1 MATAAKKP
9 KASKAALGPADF
21 VHLHNHSHHSLL
33 DGLAKIPQML
43 DRVKELGMT
52 AVALTDHGTMSG
64 IIDFYEGCLQRKLK
78 PIIGLEAYM
87 TPPDRQHTDKDP
99 ARDRTRH
106 HIILLASSQEGYIN
120 LMRLCS
126 LASLDGFYH
135 KPRIDRQLLSEY
147 QKGLIV
153 LSGCMGSE
161 LGRNLEAGNLA
172 AAEETA
178 RWFKGVFGDRYYL
191 ELQDHKNPEQV
202 KINDQ
207 ILALGKKLD
216 IPAVV
221 TGDAHY
227 LLPEDKGAH
236 EVLLSIQTGS
246 FRDDTDRMT
255 LADYDLHLT
264 DPREIIDRWADH
276 PELITNTKALAD
288 RCQVTIEFGQNLMP
302 HFELPVGKNLKGYL
316 QKLVFQGL
324 VDRYNP
330 QAGDSSKLTVSACR
344 KLLADEVIE
353 RADYELET
361 IDRMSLSSYFLIF
374 WDFCH
379 FGRQKGIFFGPAR
392 GSAAGSILAYAL
404 RITDIEPLRYGL
416 LFERFLNPD
425 RIAMPDIDIDIE
437 DRRREE
443 VIDYVV
449 EKYGGDR
456 KVANI
461 VTFGKMAA
469 RNALRDVA
477 RVLRIP
483 YNEADRLT
491 KMIPP
496 KAQTLAEAMKENPSL
511 LEESQKPDK
520 QELFV
525 LAQKLEGTIRSHGV
539 HAAGVVIAPAG
550 HDLIDFTPLELSPK
564 GSVATQYSMYKV
576 EAIGLLKMDFLG
588 LSNLTTIKNALRIIR
603 KVYGQKIDLATLDL
617 EDKKTYKM
625 LSTGDSTGI
634 FQLESSGMREYLQK
648 FNVREFEDI
657 VVLVALYRP
666 GPIKAGFVDKFINR
680 RAGRE
685 EVSYPHPAFE
695 PALKSTYGLP
705 VYQEQVMQV
714 SRDVCGFSGGESDT
728 LRKAIGKKIRSILDL
743 LEKKFVDGGIEYSS
757 VPREVME
764 EFWQDLLGFA
774 DYAFN
779 KSHSVAYATIAYQT
793 AYLKANFR
801 PAFMASLMTT
811 GSDNIDRLRHEIDE
825 ARRFGIRVLP
835 PDINLSHHEFALILT
850 PAERGQPEQNEIRF
864 GLDAIKTVGS
874 GAVEVAL
881 QNRKD
886 HGPFSSFSDF
896 ADRMRG
902 QRLVNK
908 KNVESLIKV
917 GAFDFDDQFSRQ
929 DLLDKLDEQLHSP
942 HGVSP
947 NQIDLFAEPE
957 PEPKPETEAE
967 TKSKTDV
974 SHRQQLEWEREL
986 LGVYLSGHPLDNYP
1000 KPDGV
1005 VPIANLSA
1013 RAELDE
1019 VDEHNQEIEMMVGN
1033 QGVFV
1038 GIVSDFRV
1046 AWTRS
1051 KEQMAFAH
1059 FEDGSG
1065 EIDLPLFPRVYQ
1077 ENQRDLAV
1085 GRAVEVHLS
1094 AGRAGSKSDW
1104 QIKSLRWLDERAAV
1118 TAEVAAPQPAGRL
1131 WLKIRPVKSAGELEQ
1146 IKSLLL
1152 SHPGLSQP
1160 ILVIDDG
1167 QKKEITPLPQI
1178 STDSTES
1185 LIGQLQALEA
1195 VEMVKFT
1202 PGA

>member
-1 MATAAKKP
+1 MTKATKAKKP
-9 KASKAALGPADF
+9 KATLAAADF
-21 VHLHNHSHHSLL
+21 VHLHNHSHYSLL

-43 DRVKELGMT
+43 DRVKELGME

-64 IIDFYEGCLQRKLK
+64 IIEFYEECKKRELK

-87 TPPDRQHTDKDP
+87 TPPDRAHTDKDP

-106 HIILLASSQEGYIN
+106 HLILLAQNDKGYIN

-126 LASLDGFYH
+126 LAGLDGFYH
-135 KPRIDRQLLSEY
+135 KPRIDRQLLEQY
-147 QKGLIV
+147 QEGLIV
-153 LSGCMGSE
+153 LSGCMGGE
-161 LGRNLEAGNLA
+161 IGRHLETNNPA

-178 RWFKGVFGDRYYL
+178 KWFKGVFGDRYYL

-207 ILALGKKLD
+207 ILALGGKLD

-221 TGDAHY
+221 TSDAHY
-227 LLPEDKGAH
+227 LMPEDKDAH

-246 FRDDTDRMT
+246 FRDDTDRMS
-255 LADYDLHLT
+255 LAEYDLHLT
-264 DPREIIDRWADH
+264 DPAEIIDRWSDR
-276 PELITNTKALAD
+276 PELVSNTKAIAD
-288 RCQVTIEFGQNLMP
+288 RCQVEIEFDQNLMP
-302 HFELPVGKNLKGYL
+302 HFELPAGETIKGYL
-316 QKLVFQGL
+316 QKLVFRGL

-330 QAGDSSKLTVSACR
+330 SSGDSSQLTVAACR
-344 KLLADEVIE
+344 KRLTAEVID

-404 RITDIEPLRYGL
+404 RITDIEPLKYGL

-437 DRRREE
+437 DQRREE

-449 EKYGGDR
+449 DKYGGDR

-461 VTFGKMAA
+461 VTFGRMAA

-477 RVLRIP
+477 RVLRFP

-496 KAQTLAEAMKENPSL
+496 KAQTLADAMKENPAL
-511 LEESQKPDK
+511 KTESQHPDK
-520 QELFV
+520 QELFD

-550 HDLIDFTPLELSPK
+550 RDLIDFTPLELSPK
-564 GSVATQYSMYKV
+564 GSVTTQYSMFKV
-576 EAIGLLKMDFLG
+576 ESIGLLKMDFLG

-603 KVYGQKIDLATLDL
+603 KVYGQEIDINHLDL
-617 EDKKTYKM
+617 EDEKTYKM
-625 LSTGDSTGI
+625 LSSGDSTGV

-648 FNVREFEDI
+648 LNVREFEDI
-657 VVLVALYRP
+657 AVLVALYRP
-666 GPIKAGFVDKFINR
+666 GPIKAGFVDKFIAR
-680 RAGRE
+680 RDGRE
-685 EVSYPHPAFE
+685 EVTYPHPAFE
-695 PALKSTYGLP
+695 PALKETYGLP
-705 VYQEQVMQV
+705 VYQEQVMRV

-728 LRKAIGKKIRSILDL
+728 LRKAIGKKIRAILESM
-743 LEKKFVDGGIEYSS
+743 EKKFIEGGIEHSNVS
-757 VPREVME
+757 REVME
-764 EFWQDLLGFA
+764 SFWQDLLGFA

-779 KSHSVAYATIAYQT
+779 KSHSVAYAMIAYQT

-811 GSDNIDRLRHEIDE
+811 DSDNTDRLRHEIDE
-825 ARRFGIRVLP
+825 ARRYGIQVLP
-835 PDINLSHHEFALILT
+835 PDINLSHHEFALIRT
-850 PAERGQPEQNEIRF
+850 PTKDGQPEREDIRF

-874 GAVEVAL
+874 GAVEVIL
-881 QNRKD
+881 ENRNQQ
-886 HGPFSSFSDF
+886 GPFASFSDF
-896 ADRMRG
+896 ADRLRG

-917 GAFDFDDQFSRQ
+917 GAFDFDDDFGRQ

-947 NQIDLFAEPE
+947 NQIGLFGGQA
-957 PEPKPETEAE
+957 EAE
-967 TKSKTDV
+967 AEAKPKTEV
-974 SHRQQLEWEREL
+974 SRRQQLDWEREL
-986 LGVYLSGHPLDNYP
+986 LGVYLSAHPLDDYP

-1005 VPIANLSA
+1005 VPIANLSD
-1013 RAELDE
+1013 RAESDE
-1019 VDEHNQEIEMMVGN
+1019 TDEYNQEVELVGGN
-1033 QGVFV
+1033 QATFIGL
-1038 GIVSDFRV
+1038 VSDFRV
-1046 AWTRS
+1046 AWTKKRD
-1051 KEQMAFAH
+1051 QMAFVH

-1065 EIDLPLFPRVYQ
+1065 EIDLPLFPEVYADNKQ
-1077 ENQRDLAV
+1077 ELAA
-1085 GRAVEVHLS
+1085 GRAVSVHLS
-1094 AGRAGSKSDW
+1094 RGRSGSRSDW
-1104 QIKSLRWLDERAAV
+1104 QIDRLRWLDQKTVVE
-1118 TAEVAAPQPAGRL
+1118 AEPIPPGPPGRL
-1131 WLKIRPVKSAGELEQ
+1131 WLKIKPTNSSGELEQ
-1146 IKSLLL
+1146 IRQLLID
-1152 SHPGLSQP
+1152 HPGLSQP
-1160 ILVIDDG
+1160 ILVVDDG
-1167 QKKEITPLPQI
+1167 QKKEVKPLSQI
-1178 STDSTES
+1178 MTDSNES
-1185 LIGQLQALEA
+1185 LISQLESLEA

-1202 PGA
+1202 PSPA